1 MTLADAL
8 AALGR
13 CQLRQGEAA
22 RLELHTEPGAV
33 TLYALG
39 ARSGIAYGLVRG
51 RPEDLDR
58 LLDEAVAQVEGW
70 RPPRGA

>member
-1 MTLADAL
+1 M
-8 AALGR
+8 
-13 CQLRQGEAA
+13 
-22 RLELHTEPGAV
+22 TEPQEHV
-33 TLYALG
+33 V
-39 ARSGIAYGLVRG
+39 RSPVRYSGKHCDAASFRAPSAPGHDLVRG